1 MRTRVTNI
9 NATNETDK
17 MKNIILV
24 FLLTLPLFS
33 IGQDN
38 PDCYAEK
45 DFLLIQSTQDYQT
58 ALQTAKQATKELNI
72 KLDLRGL
79 IPDKN
84 SRIGLTPPADT
95 CLKYSKEYGGKD
107 STCYL
112 ARGRWDDGIYISIEY
127 SNAYDSFKKGYYI
140 VMVGSGFKK
149 DQKLITTLKRVK
161 TKYSDAYIKTSKVYM
176 CCMH

>member
-1 MRTRVTNI
+1 
-9 NATNETDK
+9 
-17 MKNIILV
+17 MKHFFCFFLFAIPILT
-24 FLLTLPLFS
+24 F
-33 IGQDN
+33 GQDN

-45 DFLLIQSTQDYQT
+45 DFLIIQSTKDYKA
-58 ALQTAKQATKELNI
+58 ALQTAKQATKALDI
-72 KLDLRGL
+72 KLDLRDL
-79 IPDKN
+79 IPDN
-84 SRIGLTPPADT
+84 NTRIGLSEPVDT
-95 CLKYSKEYGGKD
+95 CLKYSKEYGGQD

-127 SNAYDSFKKGYYI
+127 TNAYDSFTKGYYI

-149 DQKLITTLKRVK
+149 DQSLVDTLKKVK